1 MSQNIREVPTRKTRL
16 FLFILLSRTAWSCIF
31 VEKVKENIETIK
43 TRIDIANIYIA
54 FFCASISLCPHNLLN
69 NNVKGILGG
78 DRGQVKRIH
87 N

>member
-1 MSQNIREVPTRKTRL
+1 
-16 FLFILLSRTAWSCIF
+16 